1 MPYPMI
7 TLLVA
12 LYVVGG
18 TRIARLCFDE
28 ENTYPNWGEPLALSI
43 GWPILLIVVW
53 VRATWAFFAKGDL

>member
-12 LYVVGG
+12 LYVVGA

-28 ENTYPNWGEPLALSI
+28 ANTYPNWWAPFALGI
-43 GWPILLIVVW
+43 GWPILLIVAW

>member
-12 LYVVGG
+12 LYVVGA

-28 ENTYPNWGEPLALSI
+28 ENSYPNWEMPFALSI
-43 GWPILLIVVW
+43 GWPILLIVAW
-53 VRATWAFFAKGDL
+53 VRATWAFFAKGRL